1 MKLIQYIVCPGDTL
15 SYLASVNNTTVE
27 EIMRYNPEI
36 KDPDLIYVGQILVI
50 PVYDP
55 VIDDWTINYIKLF

>member
-1 MKLIQYIVCPGDTL
+1 MKLIQYIVCTGDTL
-15 SYLASVNNTTVE
+15 WNLAKECNTTVE

-55 VIDDWTINYIKLF
+55 VID

>member
-15 SYLASVNNTTVE
+15 WYLASVHNTTIE

-36 KDPDLIYVGQILVI
+36 KDPDLIYVGQYLVI

-55 VIDDWTINYIKLF
+55 VID